1 MILILMPLLILIVW
15 IIWPRGERTLKEI
28 AIESAKIGA
37 ITCGLV
43 ALTYIEHVALV
54 FAFTDVYIFY
64 FKTTL
69 MVVFLGIIRI
79 SLMLLAFAT
88 SDHKTKNQQEQ
99 GERSKVWTG
108 H

>member
-1 MILILMPLLILIVW
+1 MAPGV
-15 IIWPRGERTLKEI
+15 
-28 AIESAKIGA
+28 
-37 ITCGLV
+37 
-43 ALTYIEHVALV
+43 
-54 FAFTDVYIFY
+54 AFTDVYIFC
-64 FKTTL
+64 FKMAL
-69 MVVFLGIIRI
+69 MIVFLGIIRI